1 MLGFKEIGQLS
12 DSIESVFE
20 ELKNGKITDVPGFCA
35 SMTEAINIVKN
46 LSIGEEVNAADLA
59 KITAILDN
67 KDFPEVEEAAEET
80 LEEESAQTS
89 REDGRFKDV
98 FIEEASDLMEQLNA
112 DALKLEKKPGDA
124 SVLNNILR
132 NLHTLKGSA
141 LMSGYE
147 KIGELSHKLED
158 YLEIYGAKDNKQK
171 AAMLDPLFDV
181 LDILQDMLDSLA
193 QEGGTE
199 MIPHLMTR
207 LAAIDNQIF
216 QIQDKSIAKDSEAGV
231 VKPALKPIQTVTKD
245 GENVVKVSTAYLDA
259 LVNMSTELVVNRTEL
274 SSHIEKLK
282 ELIEDADLSK
292 RQIRKIENKID
303 ELFTDKEG
311 SVQGEESEGLES
323 PRDEFS
329 ENLREFTGK
338 VNNIIKGLNKL
349 SEELDRDVN
358 RIDTVS
364 KVLHHDILKARMV
377 PISTLFARYP
387 KAVRDLARKQGKK
400 INLNISDNNAELDRA
415 MVSALSD
422 PILHILRNAV
432 DHGIETPEERAELN
446 KGEEANIAIIA
457 RQEKSQV
464 IIDIIDDGRGI
475 DIDKI
480 KETIIKNDLASAGE
494 VAKMSE
500 AEVLDYIFHS
510 GFSTKDSISN
520 VSGRGIGLD
529 VVASQ
534 IQKLKGNIRVRTE
547 KNIGTTFS
555 LRVPLTLTISQA
567 LLIRSQGQILA
578 LPIFAVKETIE
589 FAEDSIVEEEGKK
602 FIKVRGSLLP
612 YVQLDELLKFGQA
625 GESEKVSKVLVI
637 SDAGINIALGVTEVI
652 NRQEIVIK
660 TLGSLLQNIDY
671 ISGGTILG
679 NGEVC
684 LILDYALIVRTVEV
698 HTIGGETDVYALKS
712 ERKTLRKKKKKSAV
726 KKKAAQIKLKKISG
740 RKPRI
745 MIVDDSR
752 SVLNFVSAILDDNNM
767 EPIKSSSG
775 IEALEQI
782 DENDVDLLIT
792 DLEMPKMH
800 GFELV
805 QSIRKNNKF
814 DQLPIIILTGRDT
827 KADREKAKEYGA
839 NAFINK
845 PFKERDL
852 LKVMEQFIQIVK

>member
-1 MLGFKEIGQLS
+1 MKLFMDYEK
-12 DSIESVFE
+12 
-20 ELKNGKITDVPGFCA
+20 
-35 SMTEAINIVKN
+35 
-46 LSIGEEVNAADLA
+46 
-59 KITAILDN
+59 
-67 KDFPEVEEAAEET
+67 
-80 LEEESAQTS
+80 
-89 REDGRFKDV
+89 FKDV

-132 NLHTLKGSA
+132 NLHTLKGSS

-158 YLEIYGAKDNKQK
+158 YLEIYSAKNNKQK
-171 AAMLDPLFDV
+171 ATMLDPLFDV
-181 LDILQDMLDSLA
+181 LDILQDMLDSLSE
-193 QEGGTE
+193 EGGSE

-216 QIQDKSIAKDSEAGV
+216 QIQDKSIEKDSEAGA
-231 VKPALKPIQTVTKD
+231 VKPAVKPIQAVTKD
-245 GENVVKVSTAYLDA
+245 GDNVVKVSTAYLDA

-303 ELFTDKEG
+303 EIFIENEG
-311 SVQGEESEGLES
+311 SAQDNEAAES
-323 PRDEFS
+323 PKNEFS

-358 RIDTVS
+358 RIDSVS

-432 DHGIETPEERAELN
+432 DHGIETPEDRVELS
-446 KGEEANIAIIA
+446 KSEEANIAIIA
-457 RQEKSQV
+457 RQGKSQV

-480 KETIIKNDLASAGE
+480 KETILKNDLATADE

-500 AEVLDYIFHS
+500 AEVLDYIFHP
-510 GFSTKDSISN
+510 GFSTKESISD

-578 LPIFAVKETIE
+578 LPIFAVKETLE
-589 FAEDSIVEEEGKK
+589 FAEDSIVEEDGKK

-612 YVQLDELLKFGQA
+612 YVRLDELLKFSQA
-625 GESEKVSKVLVI
+625 GDSEKVNKVMVI
-637 SDAGINIALGVTEVI
+637 SDAGINIALGVAEVV

-660 TLGSLLQNIDY
+660 TLGSLLQNIDF

-712 ERKTLRKKKKKSAV
+712 ERKTLRKGTKKK
-726 KKKAAQIKLKKISG
+726 
-740 RKPRI
+740 
-745 MIVDDSR
+745 
-752 SVLNFVSAILDDNNM
+752 
-767 EPIKSSSG
+767 
-775 IEALEQI
+775 
-782 DENDVDLLIT
+782 
-792 DLEMPKMH
+792 
-800 GFELV
+800 
-805 QSIRKNNKF
+805 
-814 DQLPIIILTGRDT
+814 
-827 KADREKAKEYGA
+827 
-839 NAFINK
+839 
-845 PFKERDL
+845 
-852 LKVMEQFIQIVK
+852 